1 MRLATYLFMN
11 VVRYM
16 VCAFNWCFKCS
27 HLLYCRRVCLL
38 SGLIFLSLLEK
49 RPLRIAN
56 SDNLP
61 ETDWLGLGMYA
72 PGIFQPYLKTL
83 HHLLFSRSYWYV
95 IFFFFYLRTN
105 SRWQTEKSKEEQKNS
120 ICNFLSIP
128 PWLQTDTR
136 IILASVVLFW
146 FFFYRSLSLAW
157 LFLKLKS
164 DILFVMSPCSPAVTS
179 PQCLRSRYYFWLSVL
194 HLRGT
199 MEPLSF
205 SVS

>member
-1 MRLATYLFMN
+1 MHKIRGLLACNSRPLQFKVYRQTATPPTLNFLLFYDQNKREDRIETDNSWLMRLATYLFMN

-83 HHLLFSRSYWYV
+83 HHLLFSPSYWYV
-95 IFFFFYLRTN
+95 IFFLLSAYKFEMTDA
-105 SRWQTEKSKEEQKNS
+105 EEQRRTKELN
-120 ICNFLSIP
+120 
-128 PWLQTDTR
+128 
-136 IILASVVLFW
+136 
-146 FFFYRSLSLAW
+146 
-157 LFLKLKS
+157 
-164 DILFVMSPCSPAVTS
+164 M
-179 PQCLRSRYYFWLSVL
+179 
-194 HLRGT
+194 
-199 MEPLSF
+199 
-205 SVS
+205 

>member
-1 MRLATYLFMN
+1 MHKIRGLLACNSRPLQLKVYRQTATPPTLNFLLFYDQNKREDRIETDNSWLMRLATYLFMN

-95 IFFFFYLRTN
+95 IFFSFICVQIRDDRRRRAKRNKRTQYVI
-105 SRWQTEKSKEEQKNS
+105 SSPSLLDSKQTH
-120 ICNFLSIP
+120 
-128 PWLQTDTR
+128 
-136 IILASVVLFW
+136 A
-146 FFFYRSLSLAW
+146 
-157 LFLKLKS
+157 
-164 DILFVMSPCSPAVTS
+164 
-179 PQCLRSRYYFWLSVL
+179 
-194 HLRGT
+194 
-199 MEPLSF
+199 
-205 SVS
+205 